1 MRGVP
6 EVTARRALLS
16 VSDRTGLENLARGL
30 SAAGVQLISTGGT
43 ARALRAAGLEVTDV
57 SEVTGHPEIMGGRVK
72 TLHPRVHGGILA
84 RSGHEGDAADMA
96 ANDIEPIDIV
106 VVNLYPFEDAAAK
119 PGLSRADVVEE
130 IDIGGPAMVR
140 ASAKN
145 HDRVVIVTDP
155 SQYEGVLAE
164 IRAEGWVGEE
174 TRRTLAAVAFRT
186 TAAYDTAIAAW
197 MGGEEA
203 FPERFT
209 VSFRKELECSYGENP
224 HQRGAYYSQVG
235 APQHLLGGVTMLH
248 GKPLSYNNLLDVDA
262 GRGLVAEFDD
272 PCVVIVKHNNPC
284 GVSLGTDLA
293 SAYDRAKACDPVSAF
308 GGVYAVNR
316 TVDLAL
322 AERLS
327 QMFVEVLWAPAYDPD
342 ALEVLTAK
350 PNVRLLETGGERTR
364 PGNPGEPVYRR
375 VLGGVLV
382 QDADVGH
389 EGRDTMQVVTTRAP
403 TEGEWTDLV
412 FAWKVAKHVKSNAIV
427 FARDGATV
435 GIGAGQMSRVDS
447 VRIATSKAAEN
458 ELPIQGS
465 AMASDAF
472 FPFPDA
478 PEMAIAGGATAIA
491 HPGGSIRDDEVVAAV
506 NALGAA
512 MVTTGRRHF
521 RH

>member
-1 MRGVP
+1 MA
-6 EVTARRALLS
+6 ARRALVS
-16 VSDRTGLENLARGL
+16 VSDKTGLEGFARGL
-30 SAAGVQLISTGGT
+30 AEAGVQLISTGGT
-43 ARALRAAGLEVTDV
+43 ARALRDAGLEVTDV

-84 RSGHEGDAADMA
+84 RSGHPGDAADMA
-96 ANDIEPIDIV
+96 ANGIEAIDIV
-106 VVNLYPFEDAAAK
+106 VVNLYPFEEAAAK
-119 PGLSRADVVEE
+119 EGLARADVVEE

-145 HDRVVIVTDP
+145 HDRVAIVTDP

-164 IRAEGWVGEE
+164 IRADGWVGDD
-174 TRRTLAAVAFRT
+174 TRRSLAAAAFRT

-197 MGGEEA
+197 MGDDEP
-203 FPERFT
+203 FPDRFT
-209 VSFRKELECSYGENP
+209 VGFRKELVCSYGENP
-224 HQRGAYYSQVG
+224 HQRGAYYSQIG
-235 APQHLLGGVTMLH
+235 APQHLLGAVTVLH

-262 GRGLVAEFDD
+262 GRALVAEFDD

-322 AERLS
+322 AERLA
-327 QMFVEVLWAPAYDPD
+327 QMFVEVLWAPGYDPD

-350 PNVRLLETGGERTR
+350 PNVRLLQTGERAR

-375 VLGGVLV
+375 VLGGLLV
-382 QDADVGH
+382 QDADEGD
-389 EGRDTMQVVTTRAP
+389 EGRHTMQVVTTRAP
-403 TEGEWTDLV
+403 TDVEWTDLV

-427 FARDGATV
+427 FAKDGATV

-447 VRIATSKAAEN
+447 VRIATAKAAEN
-458 ELPIQGS
+458 QLPIQGS

-472 FPFPDA
+472 FPFADA
-478 PEMAIAGGATAIA
+478 AQMAIAGGATAIA

-506 NALGAA
+506 DALGAA

>member
-1 MRGVP
+1 M
-6 EVTARRALLS
+6 ASRRALLS
-16 VSDRTGLENLARGL
+16 VSDKTGLVDLARGL
-30 SAAGVQLISTGGT
+30 AAEGVQLISTGGT
-43 ARALRAAGLEVTDV
+43 ARTLREAGLEVTDV

-84 RSGHEGDAADMA
+84 RKDHAGDDADMT
-96 ANDIEPIDIV
+96 ANGIEAIDMV
-106 VVNLYPFEDAAAK
+106 VVNLYPFEEAAARE
-119 PGLSRADVVEE
+119 GLGRADVVEE

-145 HDRVVIVTDP
+145 HDRVAIVTDP
-155 SQYEGVLAE
+155 SQYEAVLAE
-164 IRAEGWVGEE
+164 VTGGGWVGET
-174 TRRTLAAVAFRT
+174 TRRALAAAAFRK

-197 MGGEEA
+197 MASEGDADED
-203 FPERFT
+203 FPDRFT
-209 VSFRKELECSYGENP
+209 VGFRKELECSYGENP

-235 APQHLLGGVTMLH
+235 APQHLLGGVAVRH

-262 GRGLVAEFDD
+262 ARGLVAEFDD
-272 PCVVIVKHNNPC
+272 PAVVIIKHNNPC
-284 GVSLGTDLA
+284 GVSLGDDLA
-293 SAYDRAKACDPVSAF
+293 SAYLRAKACDPVSAF

-322 AERLS
+322 AEHLAE
-327 QMFVEVLWAPAYDPD
+327 MFVEVLWAPGYDED
-342 ALEVLTAK
+342 AFEVLTRK
-350 PNVRLLETGGERTR
+350 PNVRLLETGEQVR

-382 QDADVGH
+382 QDADDVR
-389 EGRDTMQVVTTRAP
+389 EDRDTMSVVTERAP
-403 TEGEWTDLV
+403 TEQEWTDLV

-427 FARDGATV
+427 FAKDGATV

-447 VRIATSKAAEN
+447 VRIATSKANEN
-458 ELPIQGS
+458 HLPIQGS

-478 PEMAIAGGATAIA
+478 PVMAIEGGATAIA
-491 HPGGSIRDDEVVAAV
+491 HPGGSIRDDEVIEAV

-512 MVTTGRRHF
+512 MVTTGHRHF